1 MAGAAATIGAA
12 TGAGAATIG
21 ATIGAIGAWVPC
33 LLIASIS
40 VLMAAVRDSI
50 LSSNIEAFFWVYG
63 WLNYK
68 SVLSERL
75 HYLTQEIGRLPVSVS
90 LAVKCFVIGRREP
103 HGQKFGHLF
112 SCHKYF
118 LICCRKCSTLTYNV
132 KHKLQK

>member
-1 MAGAAATIGAA
+1 MAGMAGVGICATESSIAFICLDLSSMMGAA

-21 ATIGAIGAWVPC
+21 ATGAWVPC

-50 LSSNIEAFFWVYG
+50 LSSNIEAFFWVYR

-75 HYLTQEIGRLPVSVS
+75 HYLTQEIGRFPVSVS
-90 LAVKCFVIGRREP
+90 LAVKCFVIGRRKP

-112 SCHKYF
+112 SCHK
-118 LICCRKCSTLTYNV
+118 
-132 KHKLQK
+132 